1 MALSNDQK
9 REILTARLQQ
19 FESELYQHELNK
31 ATAEALS
38 MSTEE
43 TDAAIAQLQT
53 AIAVHEQQ
61 LADLTVDVVSDANT
75 E

>member
-9 REILTARLQQ
+9 RSILETRIQQ

-38 MSTEE
+38 ASTDEAE
-43 TDAAIAQLQT
+43 AAIAQLNT
-53 AIAVHEQQ
+53 AIAVHETE
-61 LADLTVDVVSDANT
+61 LAALAPAEVEPA

>member
-1 MALSNDQK
+1 MALSNEQK
-9 REILTARLQQ
+9 REILTARIQQ

-38 MSTEE
+38 SPTTDIE
-43 TDAAIAQLQT
+43 TAISQLNT

-61 LADLTVDVVSDANT
+61 LADLTFDVVSDANT